1 MTQADRLAEE
11 LPAQR
16 NLRINTYSLIASN
29 LLTGLLGLV
38 FWGAAA
44 RLYPAEAVGV
54 GAAVLNSAVMLSALS
69 LLSIDAL
76 FERFLPSAG
85 VRTGPL
91 LTRGFL
97 LVAGVALVAGI
108 AAVTFGPDELF
119 ESGWMMVLY
128 PLVVVGHAL
137 FTLEDKATAG
147 LGVARWAAAKN
158 TVHAV
163 AKLVALVA
171 LAWTGAAL
179 SMVLAWATT
188 GAVIVAVVLLAMRRR
203 YSTDPQFLGP
213 PTLPPVRQILRYS
226 GSSIGITAVSVIA
239 PLALPLIVL
248 SQFGA
253 VANAHF
259 TVAWAM
265 VGALYMTVHLIVSPY
280 IAEVAAHP
288 DKVRTLSLR
297 MMGTMA
303 VASLVGSIALV
314 TVGPFALG
322 LVGGEYRAEG
332 EGLLYLAALFIPLSA
347 ITAIYEGFARVN
359 RKLGFILA
367 VRGVAAVL
375 IAVGSYVA
383 VPIYGVIGVGWVHLV
398 IEAVTA
404 AIFLLPV
411 LRHLKRNKQDPGWL
425 ARSVARNDDDP
436 TTALP
441 IA

>member
-1 MTQADRLAEE
+1 MTTARELAEDQ
-11 LPAQR
+11 PAQR

-38 FWGAAA
+38 FWGVAA

-76 FERFLPSAG
+76 FERFLPTTG
-85 VRTGPL
+85 ERTGPL
-91 LTRGFL
+91 VTRGFL
-97 LVAGVALVAGI
+97 VV
-108 AAVTFGPDELF
+108 AVTALIAGSVAVLVGPDELF
-119 ESGWMMVLY
+119 ESGWMMALY

-137 FTLEDKATAG
+137 FTLQDKATAG

-158 TVHAV
+158 TAHAI

-171 LAWTGAAL
+171 LAWTGTAV
-179 SMVLAWATT
+179 SMVLSWAVT
-188 GAVIVAVVLLAMRRR
+188 GAIIVVVVLLAMRRR
-203 YSTDPQFLGP
+203 YRTDPQFLGP

-226 GSSIGITAVSVIA
+226 GSSIGITAVSVIS

-265 VGALYMTVHLIVSPY
+265 VGALYVTLHLVVSPY
-280 IAEVAAHP
+280 IAEVSAHP
-288 DKVRTLSLR
+288 DKVGSLSLR
-297 MMGTMA
+297 MVKTMV
-303 VASLVGSIALV
+303 VASLIGSLALV
-314 TVGPFALG
+314 TVGPIALG
-322 LVGGEYRAEG
+322 LVGGEYRTEG

-347 ITAIYEGFARVN
+347 VTAIYEGFARVN
-359 RKLGFILA
+359 RKLGLILA

-383 VPIYGVIGVGWVHLV
+383 VPVYGVIGVGWVHLV
-398 IEAVTA
+398 IEAVTT
-404 AIFLLPV
+404 AIFIVPV
-411 LRHLKRNKQDPGWL
+411 LRHLRRNKQDPGWL
-425 ARSVARNDDDP
+425 ERTIPKTEDDP
-436 TTALP
+436 KALP
-441 IA
+441 VL

>member
-1 MTQADRLAEE
+1 MTQASRIAEE

-16 NLRINTYSLIASN
+16 NLRINTYTLIASN

-38 FWGAAA
+38 FWGVAA

-85 VRTGPL
+85 IRTPAL
-91 LTRGFL
+91 VTRGFAA
-97 LVAGVALVAGI
+97 VAALALVAGI
-108 AAVTFGPDELF
+108 GAVMFGPDELF
-119 ESGWMMVLY
+119 QSSAMMMLY

-137 FTLEDKATAG
+137 FTLQDKATAG

-158 TVHAV
+158 TVHAI
-163 AKLVALVA
+163 AKLIALVA
-171 LAWTGAAL
+171 LAYTGTAL
-179 SMVLAWATT
+179 SMVLSWAVT
-188 GAVIVAVVLLAMRRR
+188 GAVIVVVVLVAMRRR
-203 YSTDPQFLGP
+203 YRTDPQFLGP

-226 GSSIGITAVSVIA
+226 GQSIGITAVSVIA

-265 VGALYMTVHLIVSPY
+265 VGALYVTVHLIVSPY

-288 DKVRTLSLR
+288 DKVASLSLR
-297 MMGTMA
+297 MVRTMA
-303 VASLVGSIALV
+303 VAALIGSFALV

-322 LVGGEYRAEG
+322 VVGGEYRAEG
-332 EGLLYLAALFIPLSA
+332 AGLLYVAALFIPLSA
-347 ITAIYEGFARVN
+347 VTAVYEGFARVN
-359 RKLGFILA
+359 RKLGLILV
-367 VRGVAAVL
+367 VRGVAAV
-375 IAVGSYVA
+375 IISVGSYVA
-383 VPIYGVIGVGWVHLV
+383 VPIYGVIGVGWAHLV
-398 IEAVTA
+398 VEAVTGA
-404 AIFLLPV
+404 VFLVPV
-411 LRHLKRNKQDPGWL
+411 LRQLRRNKQDPGWL
-425 ARSVARNDDDP
+425 ARVTPSDDNP
-436 TTALP
+436 HVLP
-441 IA
+441 IT